1 MDNRYPIGQFKVDT
15 EITDDVRNRWIN
27 EIIETPRKL
36 RKTVESL
43 TQEQIDTPYRPG
55 GWTVRQVVHHLADSH
70 LNGYIRFKL
79 ALTEEQPT
87 IKLFYEDRWATLKD
101 YQIMDVEL
109 SLVFMEVLHQ
119 RWYTLLISL
128 EPDDFHRTFYN
139 PESGIVS
146 LNTALGLYAWHGRH
160 HIAHIT
166 SLCELMNWK

>member
-1 MDNRYPIGQFKVDT
+1 MDNRYPIGQFKVET

-36 RKTVESL
+36 RKAVESL
-43 TQEQIDTPYRPG
+43 TQEQIDTPYRPD

-79 ALTEEQPT
+79 ALTEEKPT

-128 EPDDFHRTFYN
+128 EPEDFQRTFNN

>member
-1 MDNRYPIGQFKVDT
+1 MDNRYPIGQFKVET

-36 RKTVESL
+36 RKAVESL
-43 TQEQIDTPYRPG
+43 TQEQIDTPYRPD

-128 EPDDFHRTFYN
+128 EPEDFQRTFNN